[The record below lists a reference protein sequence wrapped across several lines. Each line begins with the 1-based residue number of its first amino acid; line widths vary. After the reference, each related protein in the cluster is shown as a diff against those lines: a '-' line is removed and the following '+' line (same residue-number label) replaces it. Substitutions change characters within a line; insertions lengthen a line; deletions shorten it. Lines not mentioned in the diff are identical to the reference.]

1 MVVRL
6 NTNNPFAGNTPANPF
21 NKAAKSPFQQQSP
34 MQGATRGSA
43 DVNPMRRDVSPATP
57 MPGQVNKKDP
67 NYGVMTDLER
77 EKLAEAEQNRIAESQ
92 VDPMQQFQQ
101 FLASIDPGDYD
112 YEGAVRE
119 AFAKSYAA
127 LDSAANTARGNKD
140 KSAQA
145 VQGLAQSGSNLV
157 KQDAGKLSQITNDA
171 TNAVNNI
178 YTGQVGA
185 LQNDRSKELADRAAF
200 LKANGIQEA
209 GIGSAGST
217 QTEAINEAL
226 GANSREQSRMQGYGQ
241 ADQALNNDRAQSMLN
256 EGTLRQADLE
266 RQLNAI
272 LGNIDTQRAQVGGQE
287 AQAIAGAKQSSYEN
301 ALAKFAAGQD
311 AYNKQIDRGYK
322 DQDQQLKMMEFLA
335 KYGPDAQGNQQALSP
350 TGNQAADS
358 YVQQQGQDVGAY
370 RNFMTQF
377 MMQLQND
384 PNVRMNNVN
393 EYAVQSQMMK
403 QAQDAGLDPNI
414 IANMY
419 QLQKDAPIK
428 YMDQ

>member
-1 MVVRL
+1 VVVR
-6 NTNNPFAGNTPANPF
+6 FDQ
-21 NKAAKSPFQQQSP
+21 KSPFGEAKNPFGQAKNPYAGRQVSPMQQSP
-34 MQGATRGSA
+34 QRSA
-43 DVNPMRRDVSPATP
+43 DVNPMRRDSSPATP

-67 NYGVMTDLER
+67 NYGVMTDLEK
-77 EKLAEAEQNRIAESQ
+77 EKLAEAEQNRIADSQ

-112 YEGAVRE
+112 YEGAVRD

-127 LDSAANTARGNKD
+127 LDNAANTARGNKE

-157 KQDAGKLSQITNDA
+157 RNDAGKLTQITNDA
-171 TNAVNNI
+171 TGAINNI

-226 GANSREQSRMQGYGQ
+226 GANTREQARMQGYGQ

-266 RQLNAI
+266 RQLTAI
-272 LGNIDTQRAQVGGQE
+272 LGNLDSKRAEVGGQE
-287 AQAIAGAKQSSYEN
+287 AQALAQAKQQAYEN
-301 ALAKFAAGQD
+301 AMAKFSAGQQ
-311 AYNKQIDRGYK
+311 AYDKQIDRGYK

-335 KYGPDAQGNQQALSP
+335 KYGPDGQGNQQTLSP
-350 TGNQAADS
+350 TGNQAADA
-358 YVQQQGQDVGAY
+358 YVQQQGQNVDAY
-370 RNFMTQF
+370 RNFMSKF
-377 MMQLQND
+377 MMELQND

-393 EYAVQSQMMK
+393 ENMIISQMMK
-403 QAQDAGLDPNI
+403 QGADSGLDPNI

-419 QLQKDAPIK
+419 QLQKDAPIR
-428 YMDQ
+428 YMK